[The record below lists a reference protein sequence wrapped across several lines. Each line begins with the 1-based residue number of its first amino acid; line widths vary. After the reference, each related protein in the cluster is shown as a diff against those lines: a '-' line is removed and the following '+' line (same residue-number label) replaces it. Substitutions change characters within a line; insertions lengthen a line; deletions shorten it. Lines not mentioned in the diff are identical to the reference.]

1 MDTKQIRNRRNR
13 RRYHR
18 QRWIAASLIVCLM
31 LTNLSFE
38 SILAYAT
45 EGRTVKFHVGESVTV
60 FCGGVPGSERA
71 GAFPCE
77 PNSFIFSAA
86 TARIALL
93 DFCMRSK

>member
-18 QRWIAASLIVCLM
+18 QRWIVASLIVCLM

-45 EGRTVKFHVGESVTV
+45 EGRTVKFHVVRV
-60 FCGGVPGSERA
+60 
-71 GAFPCE
+71 
-77 PNSFIFSAA
+77 
-86 TARIALL
+86 
-93 DFCMRSK
+93 